1 MKRIILAATI
11 VALIAIP
18 AAAEPYRD
26 FTDVR
31 TRAAVGTTVIRDFP
45 NARTPSFR
53 LLLERQG
60 STAESGAECV
70 VWIEFTQRAGTIN
83 HFGGYG
89 KLSMTNRRALVE
101 GPLSDDSSFTAD
113 HRFAGTNFATS
124 FLADQHWV
132 ATKTKDALHLVS
144 ADVGLNSAGACV
156 AGARTLFTSHLAYRD
171 VVDGKL

>member
-101 GPLSDDSSFTAD
+101 GPLS
-113 HRFAGTNFATS
+113 
-124 FLADQHWV
+124 
-132 ATKTKDALHLVS
+132 LHLVS